1 MWRFE
6 VFKDEDR
13 GWRWRL
19 VQRNAVIVVESS
31 EIFTRRA
38 DAVRAADDARA
49 AIASASIDTV

>member
-19 VQRNAVIVVESS
+19 VQSKALILTESS
-31 EIFTRRA
+31 EIFGRRG
-38 DAVRAADDARA
+38 DAKRAAEKARSELCNA
-49 AIASASIDTV
+49 PIETP